1 MIHRYK
7 LAVFSFIVMKVVL
20 ELELACVSRK
30 ARNVYMNVF
39 FSKGNSSKAKINFMK
54 KRQLIAVPK
63 SVRGKG
69 NSKLPS

>member
-39 FSKGNSSKAKINFMK
+39 FSKGNSSKAKINFM
-54 KRQLIAVPK
+54 
-63 SVRGKG
+63 
-69 NSKLPS
+69 